1 MEDRWQLERTNGSSE
16 GFVFSVEG
24 KTQEGIT
31 AGYKMG
37 AINTCRVSSVALSPA
52 SRGPHG
58 CPRRGPTPAP
68 SQCRSVV
75 FSAEMN

>member
-1 MEDRWQLERTNGSSE
+1 MEDRWQLERTNRSSE

-37 AINTCRVSSVALSPA
+37 AINTCSVSSFALRPA
-52 SRGPHG
+52 SRDPHG
-58 CPRRGPTPAP
+58 APTAGADTGPFAM
-68 SQCRSVV
+68 QECGFFLLR
-75 FSAEMN
+75 

>member
-24 KTQEGIT
+24 KTQERIT

-37 AINTCRVSSVALSPA
+37 AINTCSNSGFALSPV
-52 SRGPHG
+52 SRDSPGNHG
-58 CPRRGPTPAP
+58 EG
-68 SQCRSVV
+68 RSVV
-75 FSAEMN
+75 FSGDMN

>member
-37 AINTCRVSSVALSPA
+37 AINTCSNSSFALSKVGTLPGTTA
-52 SRGPHG
+52 GAG
-58 CPRRGPTPAP
+58 AWFFQGT
-68 SQCRSVV
+68 
-75 FSAEMN
+75 

>member
-37 AINTCRVSSVALSPA
+37 AINTCSVSSFALSPA
-52 SRGPHG
+52 SQDPHG
-58 CPRRGPTPAP
+58 AP
-68 SQCRSVV
+68 LVRADTAPFAVQECGC
-75 FSAEMN
+75 FC

>member
-16 GFVFSVEG
+16 GFVFSMEG

-37 AINTCRVSSVALSPA
+37 AINTCSISSFALSPA
-52 SRGPHG
+52 SRDPHG
-58 CPRRGPTPAP
+58 APKAGADTGPFCHAG
-68 SQCRSVV
+68 VW
-75 FSAEMN
+75 FFLLG

>member
-31 AGYKMG
+31 AAGYKMG
-37 AINTCRVSSVALSPA
+37 AINTCSISSFALSP
-52 SRGPHG
+52 RQGQ
-58 CPRRGPTPAP
+58 TPAP
-68 SQCRSVV
+68 LRCRSVG
-75 FSAEMN
+75 FFLLR

>member
-37 AINTCRVSSVALSPA
+37 AINTCSISSFALRPA
-52 SRGPHG
+52 SRDPPTAGADTGPFAMPECG
-58 CPRRGPTPAP
+58 
-68 SQCRSVV
+68 